1 MGHEVFHKKVSL
13 QRLNIK
19 SSTKAELVGVSESL
33 PYNLRLINFLHGHAY
48 VTINKIAYQDNQS
61 EIRIDNNG
69 SNCCTGNSRQ
79 IYISHFFSSI
89 E

>member
-1 MGHEVFHKKVSL
+1 MGHEVFHEKASL

-19 SSTKAELVGVSESL
+19 SSTRAELVGVSESL
-33 PYNLRLINFLHGHAY
+33 PYNLRLMNFLHGHGY

-79 IYISHFFSSI
+79 IDISHFFSSI